1 MLYEYIIIKDNAKMI
16 LLHYR
21 IKIEWPSIIISQEAK
36 FDIAPQ
42 RFLKSSY
49 ILLGYIIIL
58 WLDSAAI
65 IGK

>member
-1 MLYEYIIIKDNAKMI
+1 MI